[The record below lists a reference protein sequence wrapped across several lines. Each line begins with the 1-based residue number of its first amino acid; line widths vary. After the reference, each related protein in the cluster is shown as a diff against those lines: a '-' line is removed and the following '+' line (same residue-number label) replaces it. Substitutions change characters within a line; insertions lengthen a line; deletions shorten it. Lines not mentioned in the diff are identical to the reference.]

1 MSAELDDLMG
11 YMRDTIKKL
20 DRVSLSDGEKVDL
33 EDVRFLMNILKE
45 IREREAV
52 IEFQLRPI
60 EEMYA

>member
-1 MSAELDDLMG
+1 MG